1 MMRARV
7 CAALAAAF
15 VVAAL
20 AAGCSSGASGSGASG
35 ASGSSDSGA
44 SASDVAALQQT
55 TVNDTPRSAS
65 TESEEN
71 SQLKEQLSAV
81 AQRYSGTYSVVCQAA
96 DGSWKGSIDGSDR
109 HVAASMIKLA
119 IMGTLFDQESKGAV
133 NLSDSVTLQA
143 SDIVGGTG
151 VIGSQGAGSTWTYHE
166 LLEHMIQDSDNTATN
181 VLIDKLG
188 MSTVNTW
195 ASSFGLKE
203 TQLNRQMMD
212 LDSGVEN
219 YMSAEDAAKILKAI
233 WNGNF
238 VSASASKDALA
249 ILEGQ
254 NETTGLETGLPAG
267 ATFAH
272 KTGTLD
278 NVLNDGGIVET
289 SKPFIIVVM
298 ASEVSSSEA
307 TQAMQE
313 FAQVVSDFAAS

>member
-7 CAALAAAF
+7 CAALATAF

-20 AAGCSSGASGSGASG
+20 AAGCSSGASGSGASVASDGG
-35 ASGSSDSGA
+35 ASS
-44 SASDVAALQQT
+44 SDVAALQQA
-55 TVNDTPRSAS
+55 TVNDTPRSA
-65 TESEEN
+65 TAESAEN
-71 SQLKEQLSAV
+71 SQLNEQLSAV
-81 AQRYSGTYSVVCQAA
+81 AQKYSGTYSVVCQAA
-96 DGSWKGSIDGSDR
+96 DGSWKGSFDGSDR
-109 HVAASMIKLA
+109 HVAASMVKLA

-254 NETTGLETGLPAG
+254 NETTGLEAGLPAG

-313 FAQVVSDFAAS
+313 FAQVASDFAAS

>member
-7 CAALAAAF
+7 CVALAAAF
-15 VVAAL
+15 AVVAL
-20 AAGCSSGASGSGASG
+20 AAGCSSSASGTSGSSGSSGSGA
-35 ASGSSDSGA
+35 A
-44 SASDVAALQQT
+44 ASDVAALQQT
-55 TVNDTPRSAS
+55 TVNDTPRSTTAES
-65 TESEEN
+65 TEN
-71 SQLKEQLSAV
+71 AQVNEQLLAV
-81 AQRYSGTYSVVCQAA
+81 AQKYSGTYSVVCQAA
-96 DGSWKGSIDGSDR
+96 DGSWKGSFDGSDR

-119 IMGTLFDQESKGAV
+119 IMGTLFDQESKGAI

-143 SDIVGGTG
+143 SDIAGGTG

-181 VLIDKLG
+181 MLIDKLG
-188 MSTVNTW
+188 MSAVNTW

-254 NETTGLETGLPAG
+254 NETTGLEAGLPSG

-289 SKPFIIVVM
+289 SKPFIIAVM

-307 TQAMQE
+307 AQAMKE
-313 FAQVVSDFAAS
+313 FAQIASDFAAS